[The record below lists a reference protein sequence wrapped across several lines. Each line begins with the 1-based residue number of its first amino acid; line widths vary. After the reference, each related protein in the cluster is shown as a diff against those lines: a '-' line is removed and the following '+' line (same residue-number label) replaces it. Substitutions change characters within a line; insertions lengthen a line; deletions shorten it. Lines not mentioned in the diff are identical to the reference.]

1 MVLNFEGSQE
11 KLDDTYTSID
21 ISFGVSSSKGIK
33 GILKGMKCV
42 MNLLGWQCIFRV
54 WRLEKIWTSHNY
66 KCLRNIQIVINTHK
80 IK

>member
-1 MVLNFEGSQE
+1 MACMVLNFEGSQE

-42 MNLLGWQCIFRV
+42 MNLLG
-54 WRLEKIWTSHNY
+54 
-66 KCLRNIQIVINTHK
+66 
-80 IK
+80 